1 MFVYKVRML
10 MCLLSFKNLEIMM
23 KKNLLVLLFL
33 ILLVLGVL
41 YAVWKKL
48 PDLTTMIFSDSWV
61 NWTGIKA
68 LFTEEWSFYQEQVQP
83 YLDQAKDQLS
93 WKLENLK
100 KDVKDQYNQGIDQLG
115 EVVSGAFQK
124 KSDDIRE
131 TVRGKIDNFKIE

>member
-1 MFVYKVRML
+1 
-10 MCLLSFKNLEIMM
+10 MCLLSFKNLEVMM
-23 KKNLLVLLFL
+23 KKILFVLLFL
-33 ILLVLGVL
+33 ILLVLGVF
-41 YAVWKKL
+41 YVVWQKF
-48 PDLTTMIFSDSWV
+48 PDLTTMIISDSWV

-131 TVRGKIDNFKIE
+131 TVRWKIDNFKIE

>member
-1 MFVYKVRML
+1 

-68 LFTEEWSFYQEQVQP
+68 LFTEEWGFYQEQVQP

-100 KDVKDQYNQGIDQLG
+100 QDVKHQYNQGIDQLG
-115 EVVSGAFQK
+115 EAVSGAFQK

>member
-10 MCLLSFKNLEIMM
+10 MCLLSFKFLKIMM
-23 KKNLLVLLFL
+23 KKILFVLLFL
-33 ILLVLGVL
+33 ILLVLGVF
-41 YAVWKKL
+41 YAVWQKI

-61 NWTGIKA
+61 NWTGIKT

>member
-1 MFVYKVRML
+1 
-10 MCLLSFKNLEIMM
+10 MCLLSFKILEVMM
-23 KKNLLVLLFL
+23 KKILLVLFFL

-41 YAVWKKL
+41 YAVWQKL

-61 NWTGIKA
+61 NWTWIKA
-68 LFTEEWSFYQEQVQP
+68 LFTEEGSFYQEQVQP

>member
-1 MFVYKVRML
+1 
-10 MCLLSFKNLEIMM
+10 M
-23 KKNLLVLLFL
+23 KKILFVLLFL
-33 ILLVLGVL
+33 ILLVLGVF
-41 YAVWKKL
+41 YAVWQKI

-61 NWTGIKA
+61 NWTGIKT